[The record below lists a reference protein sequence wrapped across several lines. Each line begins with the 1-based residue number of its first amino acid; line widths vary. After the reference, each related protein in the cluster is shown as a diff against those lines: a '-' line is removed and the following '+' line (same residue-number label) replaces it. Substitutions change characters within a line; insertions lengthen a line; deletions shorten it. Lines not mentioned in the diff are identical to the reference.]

1 MADPDELIQ
10 KVLQKVNIFSLKLA
24 IPNIPKRL
32 KKDYELLREDAD
44 KLIFRKLWEKATT
57 NEKIMIESDMTDEIV
72 SPSRSRNR
80 SRSSRSD
87 LSDDYKSDDNS
98 RSRSSRSRSH
108 SESPSSSDNDSD

>member
-10 KVLQKVNIFSLKLA
+10 KVLQKVNVFSLKLA

-32 KKDYELLREDAD
+32 KKDYELFREDAD

-57 NEKIMIESDMTDEIV
+57 NEKIMMESDMTDELG

-80 SRSSRSD
+80 SVNSRSD
-87 LSDDYKSDDNS
+87 KSDNS
-98 RSRSSRSRSH
+98 RSKSDNSKSDNSPSNSRSH
-108 SESPSSSDNDSD
+108 YQSSDNDSD